1 VNGNQS
7 LMSMTFK
14 PLLTFVLGT
23 LGLGLGTGAAPLT
36 VRPGAG
42 EVPMSAAPTGEVP
55 DPAAQSGTQATL
67 KPVAEASPDI
77 PFRSVEF
84 DSQAEQQILELA
96 NRSRQQ
102 AGAPPL
108 NMDSGLTRAAR
119 VHAQAMLEARQLSH
133 QFEGEPSLPNR
144 LAAATQLQLD
154 QEGENVA
161 LDMDPAQAEQH
172 LMLSPPHRANL
183 LNPAYNVV
191 GMGVVRSGD
200 RLYVVQD
207 FGHAL
212 PNYSISE
219 VKDRIAS
226 AVQQTRRHASSTNLA
241 RHDLATA
248 DDTACSMVHADK
260 LATPAVHELSLHY
273 TVLTFTSLH
282 PETLPTGSER
292 AIASHNLRSFSIGAC
307 YARTGTYPTGVYWV
321 VLSLE

>member
-1 VNGNQS
+1 
-7 LMSMTFK
+7 
-14 PLLTFVLGT
+14 
-23 LGLGLGTGAAPLT
+23 
-36 VRPGAG
+36 
-42 EVPMSAAPTGEVP
+42 
-55 DPAAQSGTQATL
+55 L
-67 KPVAEASPDI
+67 KPVSAASPDI
-77 PFRSVEF
+77 PFHSLEF

-108 NMDSGLTRAAR
+108 TMDSGLSRAAR

-133 QFEGEPSLPNR
+133 QFNGEPSLPQR

-161 LDMDPAQAEQH
+161 LDMDPAEAEQH

-191 GMGVVRSGD
+191 GMGVIRSGD

-212 PNYSISE
+212 PNYSLPDIKE
-219 VKDRIAS
+219 RIAAS
-226 AVQQTRRHASSTNLA
+226 VRHARRNTNAADLP
-241 RHDLATA
+241 RHDLASA
-248 DDTACSMVHADK
+248 DDTACSMAHADK
-260 LATPAVHELSLHY
+260 LATPAVHQLSERY

-282 PETLPTGSER
+282 PETLPAGSEH

-307 YARTGTYPTGVYWV
+307 YARTETYPTGVYWV

>member
-1 VNGNQS
+1 MGNKS
-7 LMSMTFK
+7 LMSLTFK
-14 PLLTFVLGT
+14 PLLTFLLGT
-23 LGLGLGTGAAPLT
+23 VGLGIGAAPL
-36 VRPGAG
+36 GIHLASG
-42 EVPMSAAPTGEVP
+42 ELPAPQV
-55 DPAAQSGTQATL
+55 GTKATL
-67 KPVAEASPDI
+67 KPVSAASPNI
-77 PFRSVEF
+77 PFHSLEF

-108 NMDSGLTRAAR
+108 TMDSGLSRAAR

-133 QFEGEPSLPNR
+133 QFNGEPSLPQR

-161 LDMDPAQAEQH
+161 LDMGPAEAEQH

-191 GMGVVRSGD
+191 GMGVIRSGD

-212 PNYSISE
+212 PNYSLPDIKE
-219 VKDRIAS
+219 RIAASVQHARRNTS
-226 AVQQTRRHASSTNLA
+226 AADLP
-241 RHDLATA
+241 RHDLASA
-248 DDTACSMVHADK
+248 DDTACSMAHADK
-260 LATPAVHELSLHY
+260 LATPAVHQLSERY

-282 PETLPTGSER
+282 PETLPTGSEH

-307 YARTGTYPTGVYWV
+307 YARTETYPTGVYWV

>member
-1 VNGNQS
+1 MGNKS
-7 LMSMTFK
+7 LMSLTFK

-23 LGLGLGTGAAPLT
+23 VGFGIGAAPL
-36 VRPGAG
+36 GLHSASG
-42 EVPMSAAPTGEVP
+42 EVPAPQTG
-55 DPAAQSGTQATL
+55 SKATF
-67 KPVAEASPDI
+67 KPVSAASPDI
-77 PFRSVEF
+77 PFHSLEF

-108 NMDSGLTRAAR
+108 TMDSGLSRAAR

-133 QFEGEPSLPNR
+133 QFDGEPSLPNR

-161 LDMDPAQAEQH
+161 LDVDPAEAEQH

-207 FGHAL
+207 FGHTL
-212 PNYSISE
+212 PNYSINE
-219 VKDRIAS
+219 VKDRIAN
-226 AVQQTRRHASSTNLA
+226 AVQQTRRHAGSIDLA

-248 DDTACSMVHADK
+248 AAAACSMAQADK
-260 LATPAVHELSLHY
+260 LATTAVHDLAQHY
-273 TVLTFTSLH
+273 PVLTFTSLH
-282 PETLPTGSER
+282 PETLPTGSDR

-307 YARTGTYPTGVYWV
+307 YARTETYPTGVYWV

>member
-1 VNGNQS
+1 
-7 LMSMTFK
+7 MSRA
-14 PLLTFVLGT
+14 LT
-23 LGLGLGTGAAPLT
+23 
-36 VRPGAG
+36 
-42 EVPMSAAPTGEVP
+42 
-55 DPAAQSGTQATL
+55 
-67 KPVAEASPDI
+67 I
-77 PFRSVEF
+77 
-84 DSQAEQQILELA
+84 ILA
-96 NRSRQQ
+96 
-102 AGAPPL
+102 
-108 NMDSGLTRAAR
+108 
-119 VHAQAMLEARQLSH
+119 V
-133 QFEGEPSLPNR
+133 EPSLPNR

-191 GMGVVRSGD
+191 GMGVIRSGD

-212 PNYSISE
+212 PNYSIRD
-219 VKDRIAS
+219 VKDRIAN
-226 AVQQTRRHASSTNLA
+226 AVRQTRTHASAPDLP

-248 DDTACSMVHADK
+248 DEAACSMAQADK
-260 LATPAVHELSLHY
+260 LATAAVHELSQHY

-282 PETLPTGSER
+282 PETLPTGSDR

-307 YARTGTYPTGVYWV
+307 YARTETYPTGVYWV

>member
-1 VNGNQS
+1 MGNKS
-7 LMSMTFK
+7 LMSLTFK

-23 LGLGLGTGAAPLT
+23 VGLGIGAAPL
-36 VRPGAG
+36 GIHLASG
-42 EVPMSAAPTGEVP
+42 EVPAPQV
-55 DPAAQSGTQATL
+55 GTKASL
-67 KPVAEASPDI
+67 KPVSAASADI
-77 PFRSVEF
+77 PFHSLEF

-96 NRSRQQ
+96 NRSRRQ

-108 NMDSGLTRAAR
+108 TMDSGLSRAAR
-119 VHAQAMLEARQLSH
+119 VHAQAMLEAHQLSH
-133 QFEGEPSLPNR
+133 QFNGESSLPQR

-161 LDMDPAQAEQH
+161 LDMDPAEAEQH

-191 GMGVVRSGD
+191 GMGVIRSGD

-212 PNYSISE
+212 PNYSLPDIKE
-219 VKDRIAS
+219 RIAAS
-226 AVQQTRRHASSTNLA
+226 VQHARRNTNAADLP
-241 RHDLATA
+241 RRDLASA
-248 DDTACSMVHADK
+248 DDTACSMAQADK
-260 LATPAVHELSLHY
+260 LATPAVHQLSERY

-282 PETLPTGSER
+282 PETLPTGSEH

-307 YARTGTYPTGVYWV
+307 YARTETYPTGVYWV